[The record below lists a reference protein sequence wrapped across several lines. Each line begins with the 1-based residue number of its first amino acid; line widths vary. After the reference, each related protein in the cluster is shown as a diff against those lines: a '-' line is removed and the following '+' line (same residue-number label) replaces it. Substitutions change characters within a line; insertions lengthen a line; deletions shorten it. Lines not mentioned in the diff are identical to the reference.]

1 MIAVLVCHGVV
12 AVLAAALGRRLGRR
26 TLLLGALAPLTTTV
40 WLATSWPTDGARV
53 ESVSWI
59 PAIGLDLDFRADG
72 LAALMA
78 ALIGGIGVLVF
89 VYGWKYFG
97 PREGL
102 GRFTSY
108 LVVFAGAMFGLVTAD
123 NLLALFIF
131 WELTSITSYLL
142 IGFDDESAAARAGAL
157 QALLVTGV
165 GGLAMLAGIVLVAQ
179 AAGTYSLS
187 VILAAPPTGT
197 TTAVGLALM
206 LVGAFTK
213 SAQFPFHFWL
223 PGAMS
228 AATPVSAYLHS
239 ATMVKAG
246 IYLIA
251 RLAPA
256 FAPLIV
262 WWRPTLVTVGLVT
275 MIVGGWRAFNQTD
288 LKLILAQGTVSQLGF
303 IVVLVGLGYAEATFA
318 GMAMILAHAVFKAAL
333 FMVAGIVD
341 HQAHTRDI
349 RRLDRLGSRMPLIA
363 GGAIIAAA
371 SMAGIP
377 PLLGFVSKEAALEAL
392 VHATGWWL
400 ATAGVVVGSIL
411 TMAYGL
417 RFLWGAFATKRAGQV
432 VNPVGPEVEAPSG
445 WFMAPPLVLVA
456 VTVIAGLALGLV
468 DRVVV
473 DAAGS
478 VDSAA
483 SAYHLRLWH
492 GFSLP
497 LGLSALAIGGG
508 VILWRRPL
516 PRLRALTLRA
526 PDATRVYTRSVVGIN
541 RLADRVTSI
550 VQSGSLPV
558 YLGVILLVSVLVP
571 GAFLVRNWAT
581 PTDLVFAESPLQVVT
596 ALVVLAGA
604 AGTIIAQR
612 RLGAVLFLGA
622 VGYGVAVLFVLQG
635 APDLA
640 LTQLLV
646 ETLALALFILVLRL
660 LPIRFEVR
668 QSRIRRWTRVGIA
681 VGVGTFAGAFA
692 LWAASPPPGPS
703 VADEYLARAL
713 SEGGGRNATNVI
725 LTDFRAFDTLG
736 EITVLAVV
744 AMGAMA
750 LVAARRPDDEA
761 EAEASPVHA
770 DASDR
775 GETRS

>member
-1 MIAVLVCHGVV
+1 
-12 AVLAAALGRRLGRR
+12 
-26 TLLLGALAPLTTTV
+26 
-40 WLATSWPTDGARV
+40 
-53 ESVSWI
+53 
-59 PAIGLDLDFRADG
+59 
-72 LAALMA
+72 
-78 ALIGGIGVLVF
+78 
-89 VYGWKYFG
+89 
-97 PREGL
+97 
-102 GRFTSY
+102 
-108 LVVFAGAMFGLVTAD
+108 
-123 NLLALFIF
+123 
-131 WELTSITSYLL
+131 
-142 IGFDDESAAARAGAL
+142 
-157 QALLVTGV
+157 
-165 GGLAMLAGIVLVAQ
+165 
-179 AAGTYSLS
+179 
-187 VILAAPPTGT
+187 
-197 TTAVGLALM
+197 
-206 LVGAFTK
+206 
-213 SAQFPFHFWL
+213 
-223 PGAMS
+223 
-228 AATPVSAYLHS
+228 
-239 ATMVKAG
+239 MVKAG

-692 LWAASPPPGPS
+692 LWAASPPPGPA

>member
-1 MIAVLVCHGVV
+1 
-12 AVLAAALGRRLGRR
+12 
-26 TLLLGALAPLTTTV
+26 
-40 WLATSWPTDGARV
+40 
-53 ESVSWI
+53 
-59 PAIGLDLDFRADG
+59 
-72 LAALMA
+72 
-78 ALIGGIGVLVF
+78 
-89 VYGWKYFG
+89 
-97 PREGL
+97 
-102 GRFTSY
+102 
-108 LVVFAGAMFGLVTAD
+108 
-123 NLLALFIF
+123 
-131 WELTSITSYLL
+131 
-142 IGFDDESAAARAGAL
+142 
-157 QALLVTGV
+157 
-165 GGLAMLAGIVLVAQ
+165 
-179 AAGTYSLS
+179 
-187 VILAAPPTGT
+187 
-197 TTAVGLALM
+197 
-206 LVGAFTK
+206 
-213 SAQFPFHFWL
+213 
-223 PGAMS
+223 
-228 AATPVSAYLHS
+228 
-239 ATMVKAG
+239 
-246 IYLIA
+246 
-251 RLAPA
+251 
-256 FAPLIV
+256 
-262 WWRPTLVTVGLVT
+262 
-275 MIVGGWRAFNQTD
+275 
-288 LKLILAQGTVSQLGF
+288 
-303 IVVLVGLGYAEATFA
+303 
-318 GMAMILAHAVFKAAL
+318 MAMILAHAVFKAAL

-363 GGAIIAAA
+363 SGAFIAVA

-411 TMAYGL
+411 TVAYGL
-417 RFLWGAFATKRAGQV
+417 RFLLGAFATKRAGQV
-432 VNPVGPEVEAPSG
+432 SNPVGPEVEAPSG

-456 VTVIAGLALGLV
+456 VTVIAGVAPGLV

-516 PRLRALTLRA
+516 RRLRVLTMRA

-558 YLGVILLVSVLVP
+558 YLGIILLVSVLVP
-571 GAFLVRNWAT
+571 GAFLVRNWAA
-581 PTDLVFAESPLQVVT
+581 PTDLVLAESPLQVVT

-646 ETLALALFILVLRL
+646 ETLALGLFILVLRL

-668 QSRIRRWTRVGIA
+668 QSRIRRWTRIGIA
-681 VGVGTFAGAFA
+681 VGVGAFAGAFA
-692 LWAASPPPGPS
+692 LWAASPPPGPA

-713 SEGGGRNATNVI
+713 SEGGGRNVTNVI

-750 LVAARRPDDEA
+750 LVAARRPDDET
-761 EAEASPVHA
+761 EADSSPVEVCG
-770 DASDR
+770 S
-775 GETRS
+775 

>member
-1 MIAVLVCHGVV
+1 
-12 AVLAAALGRRLGRR
+12 
-26 TLLLGALAPLTTTV
+26 
-40 WLATSWPTDGARV
+40 
-53 ESVSWI
+53 
-59 PAIGLDLDFRADG
+59 
-72 LAALMA
+72 
-78 ALIGGIGVLVF
+78 
-89 VYGWKYFG
+89 
-97 PREGL
+97 
-102 GRFTSY
+102 
-108 LVVFAGAMFGLVTAD
+108 
-123 NLLALFIF
+123 
-131 WELTSITSYLL
+131 
-142 IGFDDESAAARAGAL
+142 
-157 QALLVTGV
+157 
-165 GGLAMLAGIVLVAQ
+165 
-179 AAGTYSLS
+179 
-187 VILAAPPTGT
+187 
-197 TTAVGLALM
+197 
-206 LVGAFTK
+206 
-213 SAQFPFHFWL
+213 
-223 PGAMS
+223 
-228 AATPVSAYLHS
+228 
-239 ATMVKAG
+239 
-246 IYLIA
+246 
-251 RLAPA
+251 
-256 FAPLIV
+256 
-262 WWRPTLVTVGLVT
+262 
-275 MIVGGWRAFNQTD
+275 
-288 LKLILAQGTVSQLGF
+288 
-303 IVVLVGLGYAEATFA
+303 
-318 GMAMILAHAVFKAAL
+318 
-333 FMVAGIVD
+333 
-341 HQAHTRDI
+341 
-349 RRLDRLGSRMPLIA
+349 
-363 GGAIIAAA
+363 
-371 SMAGIP
+371 
-377 PLLGFVSKEAALEAL
+377 
-392 VHATGWWL
+392 
-400 ATAGVVVGSIL
+400 
-411 TMAYGL
+411 
-417 RFLWGAFATKRAGQV
+417 
-432 VNPVGPEVEAPSG
+432 
-445 WFMAPPLVLVA
+445 
-456 VTVIAGLALGLV
+456 
-468 DRVVV
+468 
-473 DAAGS
+473 
-478 VDSAA
+478 
-483 SAYHLRLWH
+483 
-492 GFSLP
+492 LP